1 MQITGHPGRGR
12 KARGYID
19 WVSLDARGVR
29 APCPACGAVNR
40 QLYSTLNRETRGGK
54 CHAPLPLP
62 AAPIEVG
69 DAAAF
74 DALVAQASVPVLVDF
89 CAQWCGPCRM
99 MAPELAT
106 MAQRTAGRVLVVK
119 VDTEAQPT
127 LAERFGIR
135 SIPTIALFRN
145 GREAARMAGAR
156 PAADL
161 ERFALTGQA

>member
-1 MQITGHPGRGR
+1 
-12 KARGYID
+12 
-19 WVSLDARGVR
+19 VSLDARGVR
-29 APCPACGAVNR
+29 AACPACGAVNR
-40 QLYSTLNRETRGGK
+40 QLYSTLDRATRCGK

-74 DALVAQASVPVLVDF
+74 DAMVAHASVPVVVDF
-89 CAQWCGPCRM
+89 WAQWCGPCRM
-99 MAPELAT
+99 MAPELAA

-127 LAERFGIR
+127 WAERFGIR
-135 SIPTIALFRN
+135 SIPTIALFRH
-145 GREAARMAGAR
+145 GREAARVAGAR